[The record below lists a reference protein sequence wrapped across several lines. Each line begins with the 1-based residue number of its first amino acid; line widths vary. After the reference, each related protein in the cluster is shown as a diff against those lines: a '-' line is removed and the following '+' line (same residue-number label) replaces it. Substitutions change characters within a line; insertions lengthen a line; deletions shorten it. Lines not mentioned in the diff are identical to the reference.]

1 MATSHHEFPAPENP
15 VDAGSAIRSERMII
29 LGSLDTASFLP
40 WINRHAA
47 KLGLRQT
54 IHHADQ
60 TRIDLILT
68 GPLELIDAMEMG
80 CSLGPIS
87 VWVDDIQRVEAVNES
102 V

>member
-1 MATSHHEFPAPENP
+1 MATSHHEFPAPKKP
-15 VDAGSAIRSERMII
+15 WDDGQAIRSERMTI
-29 LGSLDTASFLP
+29 LGSLDTVSFLP
-40 WINRHAA
+40 WIDRHAT
-47 KLGLRQT
+47 KLGLSQT

-80 CSLGPIS
+80 CSLGPMT
-87 VWVDDIQRVEAVNES
+87 VWVDEIQRVEAVEKS